1 MQAEVSPPHY
11 DDLLLN
17 WIPPLSMSVIGRRR
31 ILKPW
36 FTYLEYSGKLL
47 ASPWSFGIIVFSW
60 NAQTTLWM
68 LLGAK
73 LDWHVDW
80 VTQHRMH
87 TQNGVCANCTH
98 VYTSCNMC
106 SMDLIKKSVCFK
118 SLHIHSQHSEDTKL
132 RICSVTSLTSY
143 AKSSKSWFINPCLC
157 TEHVTPLSLSVT

>member
-1 MQAEVSPPHY
+1 MSLFQGSNKLASSRIRSDTVLLKLWNFKTSSCAFFMQAEVSPPHY

-47 ASPWSFGIIVFSW
+47 ESPWSFGIIVFSW
-60 NAQTTLWM
+60 NAQTALWM

-87 TQNGVCANCTH
+87 TQNSVCANCTH

-106 SMDLIKKSVCFK
+106 SMDLIKKSVCL
-118 SLHIHSQHSEDTKL
+118 S
-132 RICSVTSLTSY
+132 
-143 AKSSKSWFINPCLC
+143 LC
-157 TEHVTPLSLSVT
+157 TSILSTVKILN